1 MSHSLVILKSP
12 TARCLAF
19 HDAFLGVTGSGF
31 AAAMWGFRML
41 LPLAVESWWCE
52 TSAQTGCRGH
62 SRHFVREI
70 SARNPFLA
78 FGDIK
83 TARKDDAIVVDWD
96 SDGDWD
102 VILRTTTELLLFESK
117 PGGKFVRVEPNPF
130 KGIPSNPFSSFQ
142 IGDCMPAVVDWDRD
156 GKLDLIIGAKDRS
169 QGFQISICTCLLSLL
184 STELGAELFHLRV

>member
-1 MSHSLVILKSP
+1 MIAQYVVSCDFSRASMP
-12 TARCLAF
+12 TQPHLNAMKLA
-19 HDAFLGVTGSGF
+19 L
-31 AAAMWGFRML
+31 L
-41 LPLAVESWWCE
+41 LPFCVHGWWCE